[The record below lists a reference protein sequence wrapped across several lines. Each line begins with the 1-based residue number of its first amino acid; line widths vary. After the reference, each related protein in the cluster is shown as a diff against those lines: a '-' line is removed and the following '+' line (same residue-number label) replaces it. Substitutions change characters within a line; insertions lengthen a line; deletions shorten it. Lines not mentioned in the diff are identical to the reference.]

1 MGMGKKAAHKAEEVK
16 GGAKKAAGAATGNR
30 SLEAEGRAE
39 QMKGAAKQAAP
50 RRRTAAFPGRHRR
63 RGVRTWPPQPSPSRN
78 RVGVLLDADPRDLT
92 DVRGVALPQP
102 GDVDLGD
109 VAGARRET

>member
-39 QMKGAAKQAAP
+39 QMKGAAKQAGAKAKDGGIP
-50 RRRTAAFPGRHRR
+50 RTAPPPRCPHLAPLSRR
-63 RGVRTWPPQPSPSRN
+63 P
-78 RVGVLLDADPRDLT
+78 
-92 DVRGVALPQP
+92 
-102 GDVDLGD
+102 
-109 VAGARRET
+109 RETGWEFSWMRIRAISRTSEASLFLSPEMSISEM